1 LKTIKVRVK
10 PSGIE
15 LPIESSLTLLEN
27 LQKQGI
33 FVESDCGGK
42 GTCGKCR
49 VRFIKGVPPPSESDN
64 RHLSESDI
72 AEGWRLACQAKVSE
86 ECEVLV
92 PPGSREEHAPILCA
106 GRAGRIE
113 IDPET
118 RKIFLELQPQT
129 LEHPIGDVD
138 LIVEA
143 LGMGNLHIDPESLDE
158 LSHLL
163 RRAKHRVTVTVA
175 HGEIS
180 KVESGDTTA
189 RNFGLAIDIG
199 TSTLVV
205 SLIDLNSGEEKAVSA
220 RLNPQRP
227 FGADVISRIQ
237 FCRENPGGIFQLWHV
252 LMEELSQMVREVSR
266 KAGVK
271 LSDISEAI
279 VVGNPTMQHLF
290 LCIDPCYIGELPY
303 APVVTR
309 KVRLQSS
316 AILGPSLGPFPAQT
330 PPNLSGFI
338 GSDIVGG
345 IISQGLLESDEI
357 QLLIDL
363 GTNAEIVLGNR
374 ERLLAC
380 NAAAGPAFE
389 GAKIE
394 CGMIALKG
402 AIDRVWFDEED
413 VEAASFGRSPRAGS
427 PARAGQ
433 DAASAEDVRVHV
445 IGDATPKGICGSG
458 LVDAVACFLDLGILE
473 PSGKMASPAA
483 LPETL
488 SPKIGKRVRKDG
500 KEIRFHLSTKVYVS
514 QRDIRELQV
523 AKAAV
528 AAGIEI
534 LTKKMGIETSQI
546 ARVMIAGAFGSYV
559 NPVSARRIGLI
570 PNLPLDRVVSVGN
583 SALEGAKMY
592 LLSRRVRDVADR
604 IRDIVE
610 LHELSAEEDF
620 RDVFVSKIPF
630 GEPGAAAG

>member
-1 LKTIKVRVK
+1 MKTIKAIIR

-33 FVESDCGGK
+33 FIESNCGGK

-49 VRFIKGVPPPSESDN
+49 VRFIKGATPPSESDN
-64 RHLSESDI
+64 RHLSEQEI

-86 ECEVLV
+86 ECEVFV
-92 PPGSREEHAPILCA
+92 PPGSREEQAPILCA

-180 KVESGDTTA
+180 KVESGNTTA

-220 RLNPQRP
+220 RLNPQRQ

-237 FCRENPGGIFQLWHV
+237 FCRENPGGFFELWRV
-252 LMEELSQMVREVSR
+252 LMEKLSQMVREVSR

-290 LCIDPCYIGELPY
+290 LCVSPCYIGESPY
-303 APVVTR
+303 APVISR

-316 AILGPSLGPFPAQT
+316 AALGPSLGRFPAQT

-363 GTNAEIVLGNR
+363 GTNAEIVLGNKN
-374 ERLLAC
+374 RLLAC

-413 VEAASFGRSPRAGS
+413 VEAASSRLKTR
-427 PARAGQ
+427 Q
-433 DAASAEDVRVHV
+433 DAASTEDVRVHV

-458 LVDAVACFLDLGILE
+458 LVDAVACVLDLGILE

-488 SPKIGKRVRKDG
+488 SPKIQKRLTQEG
-500 KEIRFHLSTKVYVS
+500 KETRFHLSTKVYVS
-514 QRDIRELQV
+514 QQDIRQLQV

-534 LTKKMGIETSQI
+534 LTRKTGIQTSQI

-559 NPVSARRIGLI
+559 NPASAKRIGLLPQI
-570 PNLPLDRVVSVGN
+570 PLDRVISVGN

-610 LHELSAEEDF
+610 LHELSAEKDF

-630 GEPGAAAG
+630 E

>member
-1 LKTIKVRVK
+1 MKTIKATIR

-15 LPIESSLTLLEN
+15 LPIEPSLTLLEN

-33 FVESDCGGK
+33 FVESVCGGK

-49 VRFIKGVPPPSESDN
+49 VRFIKGAPLPLDSDS
-64 RHLSESDI
+64 RHLSEQEV
-72 AEGWRLACQAKVSE
+72 AEGWRLACQAKVRE
-86 ECEVLV
+86 DCEVFV
-92 PPGSREEHAPILCA
+92 PPGSREEHAPILSA

-129 LEHPIGDVD
+129 LERPIGDFD
-138 LIVEA
+138 LVTEA
-143 LGMGNLHIDPESLDE
+143 LGMGDLRMDPESLTE
-158 LSHLL
+158 FPHLL
-163 RRAKHRVTVTVA
+163 RRAQHRVTVTVA

-180 KVESGDTTA
+180 KIEAGNTA
-189 RNFGLAIDIG
+189 AKNFGLAIDVG
-199 TSTLVV
+199 TSTLVA

-220 RLNPQRP
+220 RLNPQRQ

-237 FCRENPGGIFQLWHV
+237 FCRENPGGFFELWRV
-252 LMEELSQMVREVSR
+252 VMEKLSQMVNVVSR
-266 KAGVK
+266 EAHVK

-290 LCIDPCYIGELPY
+290 LCINPCYIGELPY
-303 APVVTR
+303 APVITR
-309 KVRLQSS
+309 KVRLPSL
-316 AILGPSLGPFPAQT
+316 ATLGPSLGPFPAQT

-345 IISQGLLESDEI
+345 ILSQGLLESDEI

-402 AIDRVWFDEED
+402 AIDRVSVVTQASRLPFHEEK
-413 VEAASFGRSPRAGS
+413 VEAASS

-433 DAASAEDVRVHV
+433 DAASTEDVRVHV
-445 IGDATPKGICGSG
+445 IGDAPPKGICGSG
-458 LVDAVACFLDLGILE
+458 LVDAVACLLDLGILDS
-473 PSGKMASPAA
+473 SGKMAAPEA

-488 SPKIGKRVRKDG
+488 SPRIAKRVKKEG
-500 KEIRFHLSTKVYVS
+500 KELRFLFPTKVYVS
-514 QRDIRELQV
+514 QRDVRELQA

-534 LTKKMGIETSQI
+534 LTKKMGIETNQI
-546 ARVMIAGAFGSYV
+546 QRVMIAGAFGSFV
-559 NPVSARRIGLI
+559 NPVSAKRIGLI
-570 PNLPLDRVVSVGN
+570 PDVPLDRVISVGN

-610 LHELSAEEDF
+610 LHELSADDDF
-620 RDVFVSKIPF
+620 KDVFVSKIPF
-630 GEPGAAAG
+630 E

>member
-1 LKTIKVRVK
+1 LKTIKATIR

-33 FVESDCGGK
+33 FVESVCGGK

-49 VRFIKGVPPPSESDN
+49 VRFIKGATPPSESDN
-64 RHLSESDI
+64 RHLSEQEI
-72 AEGWRLACQAKVSE
+72 AEGWRLACQAKVTE
-86 ECEVLV
+86 ECEVFV
-92 PPGSREEHAPILCA
+92 PPGSHEEQAPILCA

-138 LIVEA
+138 LIIEA
-143 LGMGNLHIDPESLDE
+143 LGMGDLRIDPEGLDE

-163 RRAKHRVTVTVA
+163 RRAQHRVTVTVA

-205 SLIDLNSGEEKAVSA
+205 SLINLSTGEEKGVSA
-220 RLNPQRP
+220 RLNPQRQ

-290 LCIDPCYIGELPY
+290 LCIDPCYIGESPY
-303 APVVTR
+303 APVISR

-316 AILGPSLGPFPAQT
+316 AGLGPSLGPFPAQT
-330 PPNLSGFI
+330 PPNLSGFV

-345 IISQGLLESDEI
+345 IISQELLESDEN

-363 GTNAEIVLGNR
+363 GTNAEIVLGNKN
-374 ERLLAC
+374 RLLAC

-413 VEAASFGRSPRAGS
+413 VEAASSRLKTR
-427 PARAGQ
+427 Q
-433 DAASAEDVRVHV
+433 DAASTEDVRVHV

-458 LVDAVACFLDLGILE
+458 LVDAVACLLDLGILE

-488 SPKIGKRVRKDG
+488 SPKIQKRLTQEG
-500 KEIRFHLSTKVYVS
+500 KEIRFHFSTKVYVS
-514 QRDIRELQV
+514 QQDVRQLQV

-534 LTKKMGIETSQI
+534 LTKKMGVETKQI
-546 ARVMIAGAFGSYV
+546 QRVMIAGAFGSYV

-610 LHELSAEEDF
+610 LHELSADDDF
-620 RDVFVSKIPF
+620 KDVFVSKIPF
-630 GEPGAAAG
+630 E

>member
-1 LKTIKVRVK
+1 MKTIKATIR
-10 PSGIE
+10 PYGIE

-33 FVESDCGGK
+33 FVESVCGGK

-49 VRFIKGVPPPSESDN
+49 VRFIKGATPPSESDN
-64 RHLSESDI
+64 RHLSEQEI
-72 AEGWRLACQAKVSE
+72 AEGWRLACQAKVRE
-86 ECEVLV
+86 ECEVFV
-92 PPGSREEHAPILCA
+92 PPGSREEQAPILSA

-118 RKIFLELQPQT
+118 KKIFLELQPQT

-138 LIVEA
+138 LIIEA
-143 LGMGNLHIDPESLDE
+143 LGMGDLHIDPEGLDE

-163 RRAKHRVTVTVA
+163 RRAQHRVTVTVA

-220 RLNPQRP
+220 RLNPQRQ

-237 FCRENPGGIFQLWHV
+237 FCRENPGGFFELWHV
-252 LMEELSQMVREVSR
+252 LMEKLSQMIRQVCKS
-266 KAGVK
+266 AGAK

-290 LCIDPCYIGELPY
+290 LCIDPCYIGESPY
-303 APVVTR
+303 APVISR

-316 AILGPSLGPFPAQT
+316 AGLGPSLGPFPAQT

-363 GTNAEIVLGNR
+363 GTNAEIVLGNKN
-374 ERLLAC
+374 RLLAC

-413 VEAASFGRSPRAGS
+413 VEAASSGRSPWAGS

-433 DAASAEDVRVHV
+433 DAASTEDVRVHV

-458 LVDAVACFLDLGILE
+458 LVDAVACLLDLGILE

-488 SPKIGKRVRKDG
+488 SPKIQKRLTQEG
-500 KEIRFHLSTKVYVS
+500 KEIRFHFSTKVYVS
-514 QRDIRELQV
+514 QQDVRQLQV

-534 LTKKMGIETSQI
+534 LTKKMGVETKQI
-546 ARVMIAGAFGSYV
+546 QRVMIAGAFGSYV
-559 NPVSARRIGLI
+559 NPVSAKRIGLLPQI
-570 PNLPLDRVVSVGN
+570 PLDRVISVGN

-592 LLSRRVRDVADR
+592 LLSRRVRNVADR

-610 LHELSAEEDF
+610 LHELSAEKDF

-630 GEPGAAAG
+630 E

>member
-1 LKTIKVRVK
+1 MKTIKATIR

-33 FVESDCGGK
+33 FVESVCGGK

-49 VRFIKGVPPPSESDN
+49 VRFIKGATPPSESDN
-64 RHLSESDI
+64 RHLSEQEI
-72 AEGWRLACQAKVSE
+72 AEGWRLACQAKVTE
-86 ECEVLV
+86 ECEVFV
-92 PPGSREEHAPILCA
+92 PPGSHEEQAPILCA

-138 LIVEA
+138 LIIEA
-143 LGMGNLHIDPESLDE
+143 LGMGDLRIDPEGLDE

-163 RRAKHRVTVTVA
+163 RRAQHRVTVTVA

-205 SLIDLNSGEEKAVSA
+205 SLINLSTGEEKGVSA
-220 RLNPQRP
+220 RLNPQRQ

-290 LCIDPCYIGELPY
+290 LCIDPCYIGESPY
-303 APVVTR
+303 APVISR

-316 AILGPSLGPFPAQT
+316 AGLGPSLGPFPAQT
-330 PPNLSGFI
+330 PPNLSGFV

-345 IISQGLLESDEI
+345 IISQELLESDEN

-363 GTNAEIVLGNR
+363 GTNAEIVLGNKN
-374 ERLLAC
+374 RLLAC

-413 VEAASFGRSPRAGS
+413 VEAASSRLKTR
-427 PARAGQ
+427 Q
-433 DAASAEDVRVHV
+433 DAASTEDVRVHV

-458 LVDAVACFLDLGILE
+458 LVDAVACLLDLGILE

-488 SPKIGKRVRKDG
+488 SPKIQKRLTQEG
-500 KEIRFHLSTKVYVS
+500 KEIRFHFSTKVYVS
-514 QRDIRELQV
+514 QQDVRQLQV

-534 LTKKMGIETSQI
+534 LTKKMGVETKQI
-546 ARVMIAGAFGSYV
+546 QRVMIAGAFGSYV

-610 LHELSAEEDF
+610 LHELSADDDF
-620 RDVFVSKIPF
+620 KDVFVSKIPF
-630 GEPGAAAG
+630 E

>member
-1 LKTIKVRVK
+1 LKTIKATIR

-33 FVESDCGGK
+33 FIESNCGGK

-49 VRFIKGVPPPSESDN
+49 VRFIKGATPPSESDN
-64 RHLSESDI
+64 RHLSEQEI

-86 ECEVLV
+86 ECEVFV
-92 PPGSREEHAPILCA
+92 PPGSREEQAPILCA

-180 KVESGDTTA
+180 KVESGNTTA

-220 RLNPQRP
+220 RLNPQRQ

-237 FCRENPGGIFQLWHV
+237 FCRENPGGFFELWRV
-252 LMEELSQMVREVSR
+252 LMEKLSQMVREVSR

-290 LCIDPCYIGELPY
+290 LCVSPCYIGESPY
-303 APVVTR
+303 APVISR

-316 AILGPSLGPFPAQT
+316 AALGPSLGRFPAQT

-363 GTNAEIVLGNR
+363 GTNAEIVLATRSG
-374 ERLLAC
+374 
-380 NAAAGPAFE
+380 FW
-389 GAKIE
+389 
-394 CGMIALKG
+394 
-402 AIDRVWFDEED
+402 RVTLRR
-413 VEAASFGRSPRAGS
+413 APPSRGRKS
-427 PARAGQ
+427 
-433 DAASAEDVRVHV
+433 SAE
-445 IGDATPKGICGSG
+445 
-458 LVDAVACFLDLGILE
+458 
-473 PSGKMASPAA
+473 
-483 LPETL
+483 
-488 SPKIGKRVRKDG
+488 
-500 KEIRFHLSTKVYVS
+500 
-514 QRDIRELQV
+514 
-523 AKAAV
+523 
-528 AAGIEI
+528 
-534 LTKKMGIETSQI
+534 
-546 ARVMIAGAFGSYV
+546 
-559 NPVSARRIGLI
+559 
-570 PNLPLDRVVSVGN
+570 
-583 SALEGAKMY
+583 
-592 LLSRRVRDVADR
+592 
-604 IRDIVE
+604 
-610 LHELSAEEDF
+610 
-620 RDVFVSKIPF
+620 
-630 GEPGAAAG
+630 